1 MVPYTKASM
10 FVSTIGALNAAKRQ
24 TFVHQPRTWPKKK
37 EEEEEEEEQA
47 ERPLGPGV
55 RRAAEPTVGKKKDV
69 DPLTELA
76 KEVFGG

>member
-1 MVPYTKASM
+1 M

-37 EEEEEEEEQA
+37 EEEEGQE

-55 RRAAEPTVGKKKDV
+55 RRAAEQTVGKKKDV
-69 DPLTELA
+69 DPLAELA